1 MSALPEQRPPE
12 QRIAGMSGPPG
23 RLQDGVIVR
32 DAQPSEFPV
41 IGDLRV
47 NAYSAGDFLSD
58 GSHYTET
65 LRGLGRG
72 SANPVLAAVD
82 DGQILGTV
90 MLQVWPDAS
99 HMVRG
104 PEEAEIRAL
113 AVAPGAQGRG
123 VGRTLLLA
131 AIDRAAAQG
140 VRRLMLCTQPE
151 MFAAQHLYD
160 AAGFRRI
167 PERDWYPVPGFLL
180 LAYARE
186 LAAGR

>member
-1 MSALPEQRPPE
+1 
-12 QRIAGMSGPPG
+12 
-23 RLQDGVIVR
+23 VIVR
-32 DAQPSEFPV
+32 DARPSELPV

-47 NAYSAGDFLSD
+47 TAYAAGDFLSD

-65 LRGLGRG
+65 LRGLGG
-72 SANPVLAAVD
+72 DGDNPVLAAVD
-82 DGQILGTV
+82 SGQILGTV

-104 PEEAEIRAL
+104 PDEAEIRAL

-123 VGRTLLLA
+123 VGRALLQA
-131 AIDRAAAQG
+131 VIDRAAARG

-151 MFAAQHLYD
+151 MFAAQHLYE

-167 PERDWYPVPGFLL
+167 PEGDWYPVPGFLL

-186 LAAGR
+186 LPAGR

>member
-1 MSALPEQRPPE
+1 
-12 QRIAGMSGPPG
+12 MSGPPG

-65 LRGLGRG
+65 LRGLGRE
-72 SANPVLAAVD
+72 SDNPVLAAVD

-104 PEEAEIRAL
+104 PDEAEIRAL

-123 VGRTLLLA
+123 VGRALLQA
-131 AIDRAAAQG
+131 VIDRAAAQG

-186 LAAGR
+186 LPAGR